1 MKDIRIDFEKC
12 TGCRHCETAC
22 SLQHFEENNINPA
35 LSRIRIYVDMENDL
49 HIPIL
54 AGPYTDAKCTS
65 RYATLIGGK
74 EYEKCILCRA
84 ACPERDIFFE
94 PGTEVPLKCDLCGEP
109 PDPACV
115 KWCTSGALTFEEV
128 DEEKEEETA

>member
-1 MKDIRIDFEKC
+1 MKEIRVDFDKC

-22 SLQHFEENNINPA
+22 SLQHVEDSINPN
-35 LSRIRIYVDMENDL
+35 LSRIRVYVDMEKDI
-49 HIPIL
+49 HIPTL

-65 RYATLIGGK
+65 RYPIMMGGK
-74 EYEKCILCRA
+74 EYDNCILCRA
-84 ACPERDIFFE
+84 ACPAREIFFE

-115 KWCTSGALTFEEV
+115 KWCIHGALTLVEAE
-128 DEEKEEETA
+128 DKGASQ

>member
-1 MKDIRIDFEKC
+1 MKDEIKTRIQQMS
-12 TGCRHCETAC
+12 GIICEMID
-22 SLQHFEENNINPA
+22 LVFQGF
-35 LSRIRIYVDMENDL
+35 MENDM

-65 RYATLIGGK
+65 RYSVVIGGK
-74 EYEKCILCRA
+74 EFGKCILCRS

-94 PGTEVPLKCDLCGEP
+94 PGTEIPLKCDLCGEP

-128 DEEKEEETA
+128 DEEKKDETA

>member
-1 MKDIRIDFEKC
+1 MKEIRVDLDKC

-22 SLQHFEENNINPA
+22 SIQHFEDGVNPN
-35 LSRIRIYVDMENDL
+35 LSRIRIHIDMERDV

-65 RYATLIGGK
+65 RYDIMMGGK
-74 EYEKCILCRA
+74 EYEKCTLCRA
-84 ACPERDIFFE
+84 ACPERELFFE

-115 KWCTSGALTFEEV
+115 KWCIHGALTFVDPEENKTV
-128 DEEKEEETA
+128 D